1 MMYLFDKR
9 QEIIGLIDKSDL
21 IEAHLDVKINQAITL
36 DFSVPATIALDSKA
50 RYIGVPHPLKPDNY
64 VMLRIMSIKDQSDRT
79 EYSAYELAYQ
89 ELNSYGYIK
98 DRRFKSENAYN
109 LMTVALGGSTW
120 NLGVC
125 VVPGLLQTNYYF
137 DSNLDA
143 ITKVV
148 NGLGGEVVFYVA
160 ITGSKITGRY
170 MDYVIR
176 QGEDTSKVFV
186 HGSNLLTVER
196 TGDNSSI
203 YTAIL
208 PRGKGE
214 QVSEGHDDTPDGYGR
229 RITIEDLE
237 WAKDKGDP
245 MDKVKGDLVL
255 TDPEA
260 TLEYGHIDGKPRM
273 LIKTYDNIDD
283 PKQLLR
289 AAYNDL
295 MAMNHP
301 AIQYSATIAETDGL
315 SLGDTVLIMHDK
327 RKLSYKTRVF
337 EVNYDLTNPS
347 NTTIQLGSDLSKGG
361 MTNRVNSLS
370 SSISVTSEMS
380 AWTMT
385 HGGHNDTTFG
395 VEQPTNP
402 RKGNVW
408 FKNLPNGKTELYYY
422 DGNAWVLEA
431 STDSQ
436 WDKNSA
442 ELNGDHTVYRG
453 PDNPVNPQQGDT
465 WYKDDVNEPNGVA
478 MYAYSGSTWV
488 KFNGITDANRLQQ
501 GIIDANRVNVLN
513 LDANNI
519 STGHLSANFIK
530 GGQIDAAQIDV
541 INLNVNSLVGNF
553 SQFIRSRWD
562 GSFGSTFI
570 DGSGMKVSTTGVNTK
585 FNSGGMTLNMNDED
599 VGGVGVAHMSG
610 MPDNYQGLG
619 FQLNG
624 KGDYM
629 TWSARNTGIESGNF
643 GIKLSWFRKEWR
655 TGGYNSGFTFDD
667 DVVFRAGVRMYEQGG
682 DLRETLGQLAA
693 MDRIAIPKGFD
704 SEGKATSWVTIK

>member
-1 MMYLFDKR
+1 MYLFDKR
-9 QEIIGLIDKSDL
+9 QNIIGLIDKSDL

-237 WAKDKGDP
+237 WSKYKGDP

-260 TLEYGHIDGKPRM
+260 TLEYGHIDGTPRL
-273 LIKTYDNIDD
+273 LIKTYDQIDD
-283 PKQLLR
+283 TKQLLR

-655 TGGYNSGFTFDD
+655 AGGYNSGFTFDD

-682 DLRETLGQLAA
+682 DLREILGQLAA
-693 MDRIAIPKGFD
+693 MDRVVIPKGFD

>member
-9 QEIIGLIDKSDL
+9 QNIIGLIDKSDL

-541 INLNVNSLVGNF
+541 INMNVNSLVGNF

-562 GSFGSTFI
+562 GQFGSTNI
-570 DGSGMKVSTTGVNTK
+570 DGSGMRVTTSGIDTK
-585 FNSGGMTLNMNDED
+585 FNSGGMTLNMADED
-599 VGGVGVAHMSG
+599 VGGIGVIGMKG
-610 MPDNYQGLG
+610 MPTNYQGLAFELG
-619 FQLNG
+619 SL
-624 KGDYM
+624 GDYM
-629 TWSARNTGIESGNF
+629 VWAAKDVNDPNGLYQNKLTWYRN
-643 GIKLSWFRKEWR
+643 EWHP
-655 TGGYNSGFTFDD
+655 NNVVKGFVFDD
-667 DVVFRAGVRMYEQGG
+667 DVLFNSPIRTYPGGG
-682 DLRETLGQLAA
+682 DLREILGHLAS

-704 SEGKATSWVTIK
+704 SEGKATEWVMIK

>member
-203 YTAIL
+203 YTAIM

>member
-9 QEIIGLIDKSDL
+9 QNIIGLIDKSDL

-237 WAKDKGDP
+237 WSKYKGDP

-260 TLEYGHIDGKPRM
+260 TLEYGHIDGTPRL
-273 LIKTYDNIDD
+273 LIKTYDQIDD
-283 PKQLLR
+283 TKQLLR

-655 TGGYNSGFTFDD
+655 AGGYNSGFTFDD

-682 DLRETLGQLAA
+682 DLREILGQLAA
-693 MDRIAIPKGFD
+693 MDRVVIPKGFD